1 MVHVMNDGL
10 PLRVFVATPG
20 DLTSER
26 TVVRTAIDEHNR
38 RQANDSARFEMAGW
52 ESVRG
57 TARRPQEAI
66 NELIGECHFMI
77 VMFRKSWGSE
87 PGSPWGYTSGTE
99 EELFTGLLQLGE
111 DDRPLRDVWVGFLQ
125 DGAPDPKITQLQ
137 EQMKSTHAMMY
148 ESASDTAELKRKLT
162 ARLDTWA
169 SKFGPKATRYI
180 GLIPSSGKDLLRASS
195 LRRDGEKLVELGQP
209 AAGRQNLGEAAVL
222 GGPPEQLAYAKFLEH
237 AGELDAAQAE
247 IERVVDYFAKEPG
260 TLQTPAAAEAF
271 AALAG
276 IFRRKG
282 SDVDAIGRLQQAL
295 TLLYGD
301 DPYTSAVRCR
311 ISDELGLAHQKIGE
325 LAKARERFEY
335 SQNERTSVG
344 DEFGICQSLVNFARL
359 YVAEKDLDTAVRY
372 AEDALLGLAG
382 FPPSALHANAE
393 VLRAQVLLRLGRAAD
408 ATGNVARAIAIN
420 RQIGYARG
428 EAISL
433 LISAQCHKS
442 LGEVGPAM
450 EAAEKALA
458 INEKIGDEPGM
469 ANCRW
474 QIDHMRA

>member
-1 MVHVMNDGL
+1 MTDGL

-26 TVVRTAIDEHNR
+26 AVVRTAIDEHNR
-38 RQANDSARFEMAGW
+38 PQTNDSARFEMAGG
-52 ESVRG
+52 ENVRG

-66 NELIGECHFMI
+66 NELIAECHFMI

-125 DGAPDPKITQLQ
+125 DSAPDPKIIQLQ
-137 EQMKSTHAMMY
+137 EQMKSTHAMLY
-148 ESASDTAELKRKLT
+148 ESASDTVELKRKLL
-162 ARLDTWA
+162 ARLDAWA
-169 SKFGPKATRYI
+169 SKFGPKATRHI
-180 GLIPSSGKDLLRASS
+180 SLIPSSGKDLLRASS

-209 AAGRQNLGEAAVL
+209 AAGRHNLQEAAVL
-222 GGPPEQLAYAKFLEH
+222 GGPPQQLAYAKFLEH

-276 IFRRKG
+276 ILRRKG
-282 SDVDAIGRLQQAL
+282 FDVDAIGRLQQAL
-295 TLLYGD
+295 TLLRGD

-325 LAKARERFEY
+325 LAKARERFEH
-335 SQNERTSVG
+335 SQNARNKVG
-344 DEFGICQSLVNFARL
+344 DEFGMCQSLVNFARL
-359 YVAEKDLDTAVRY
+359 HMAEKDLDSAGRC

-382 FPPSALHANAE
+382 FPLGALHANAE
-393 VLRAQVLLRLGRAAD
+393 VVRAQVLLRLGRAAD
-408 ATGNVARAIAIN
+408 AMGNVNRAIAIN

-433 LISAQCHKS
+433 FISAKCHKS
-442 LGEVGPAM
+442 LGEMGPAI

-458 INEKIGDEPGM
+458 INEKIGDEAGM
-469 ANCRW
+469 ASCRW
-474 QIDHMRA
+474 QIDDIGA

>member
-1 MVHVMNDGL
+1 MTDGL

-26 TVVRTAIDEHNR
+26 ALVDTVISEHNA
-38 RQANDSARFEMAGW
+38 RQTTDSARFERAGW

-77 VMFRKSWGSE
+77 VMFRRSWGSE

-111 DDRPLRDVWVGFLQ
+111 DDRPLRDVWVGFLNET
-125 DGAPDPKITQLQ
+125 APDPRITQLQ
-137 EQMKSTHAMMY
+137 DQMKSTHAMMY
-148 ESASDTAELKRKLT
+148 ESASDAADLKRKLT
-162 ARLDTWA
+162 ARLESWA
-169 SKFGPKATRYI
+169 SKFGPKAPRHI
-180 GLIPSSGKDLLRASS
+180 ALIPSSGKDLLLASS
-195 LRRDGEKLVELGQP
+195 LRRDGEKLVQLGQP
-209 AAGRQNLGEAAVL
+209 AAGRVNLKEAAVL
-222 GGPPEQLAYAKFLEH
+222 GGPPEKLAYAKFLEH

-247 IERVVDYFAKEPG
+247 IEHVIDYFAREPG
-260 TLQTPAAAEAF
+260 ILHTPAAAEAF

-295 TLLYGD
+295 TLLREN

-311 ISDELGLAHQKIGE
+311 IADELGLAHQKIGE
-325 LAKARERFEY
+325 LTSARESFEI
-335 SQNERTSVG
+335 SHLERIKFG
-344 DEFGICQSLVNFARL
+344 DELGTCQSLVNFARL
-359 YVAEKDLDTAVRY
+359 HVAEKDFDSAGRC
-372 AEDALLGLAG
+372 AEDALRGLAG
-382 FPPSALHANAE
+382 FPPGALHANAE
-393 VLRAQVLLRLGRAAD
+393 VLRAQVLLRLGRASEAM
-408 ATGNVARAIAIN
+408 GNVARAIAIN

-433 LISAQCHKS
+433 LVSAQCHKS
-442 LGEVGPAM
+442 AGDLSAAM

-458 INEKIGDEPGM
+458 INVKTGDEVGV

-474 QIDHMRA
+474 QIDHMHD